1 MRVSVEMS
9 TQDEIRTV
17 AGRVWAYRAAQERE
31 AAARFFRI
39 ARRVREVF
47 PALEHLA
54 RDAARDEL
62 RHGELCDRLA
72 EKFGVTARV
81 LVRVPPEV
89 GPRGLTFEQRVLYEV
104 VAACCVAET
113 LSATALGQ
121 IKELADDAQV
131 ADAAHSILKDEVTHS
146 RLGWAALTEATRTT
160 DVRFLSPHVS
170 EMLRFAAGDELYVGA
185 PDHKAPEECAEGLGV
200 LSTQRRRDVVTS
212 TVRDVILPGFS
223 SLGVTPSEPTAELRQ
238 VC

>member
-1 MRVSVEMS
+1 MS
-9 TQDEIRTV
+9 TQTEIRTA
-17 AGRVWAYRAAQERE
+17 AGRVWAYRASQERE

-62 RHGELCDRLA
+62 RHGDFCDALA

-81 LVRVPPEV
+81 LVRVPPDV

-104 VAACCVAET
+104 VAACCVSET
-113 LSATALGQ
+113 LSATALSQ
-121 IKELADDAQV
+121 IHMLAKDAHV
-131 ADAAHSILKDEVTHS
+131 ADIAHTILKDEVSHS
-146 RLGWAALTEATRTT
+146 RLGWAALSEAKRTT
-160 DVRFLSPHVS
+160 DVSFLSRYVG

-185 PDHKAPEECAEGLGV
+185 PDLTAPEECAEGLGV
-200 LSTQRRRDVVTS
+200 LSTARRRDVVTS
-212 TVRDVILPGFS
+212 TVRDVLLPGFA
-223 SLGVTPSEPTAELRQ
+223 SLGVTLPAQSPELRA
-238 VC
+238 VG

>member
-1 MRVSVEMS
+1 MS
-9 TQDEIRTV
+9 TQTEIRTA
-17 AGRVWAYRAAQERE
+17 AGRVWAYRASQERE

-62 RHGELCDRLA
+62 RHGDFCDALA

-81 LVRVPPEV
+81 LVRVPPDV

-104 VAACCVAET
+104 VAACCISET
-113 LSATALGQ
+113 LSATALSQ
-121 IKELADDAQV
+121 IHVLAKDAHV
-131 ADAAHSILKDEVTHS
+131 ADIAHAILKDEVSHS
-146 RLGWAALTEATRTT
+146 RLGWAALSEAKRTT
-160 DVRFLSPHVS
+160 DVSFLSRYVG

-185 PDHKAPEECAEGLGV
+185 PDLTAPEECAEGLGV
-200 LSTQRRRDVVTS
+200 LSTARRRDVVTS
-212 TVRDVILPGFS
+212 TVRDVLLPGFA
-223 SLGVTPSEPTAELRQ
+223 SLGVSLPAQPPELCA
-238 VC
+238 VG